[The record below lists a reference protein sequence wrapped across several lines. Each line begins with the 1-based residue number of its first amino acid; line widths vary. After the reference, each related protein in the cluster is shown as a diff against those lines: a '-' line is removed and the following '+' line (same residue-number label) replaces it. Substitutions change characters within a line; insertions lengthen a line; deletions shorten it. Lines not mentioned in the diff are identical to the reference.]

1 MDWSKVKQRAE
12 ERFADSLRGRLTLHL
27 TRYRMSHDQLYELWL
42 SWDGQ
47 KLAGVSDGKFYKTVY
62 DHQAAHGGAGG
73 KPLLWDEAE
82 ASSPSGWLSKRL
94 IEESLNLSVEALVSH
109 ESPVLRA
116 LGMADSR
123 FGERRLRKVDISNE
137 HPFVASVARARCLVE
152 GILLSDTERADGQL
166 SG

>member
-27 TRYRMSHDQLYELWL
+27 TRYRTSHDQLYELWL

-47 KLAGVSDGKFYKTVY
+47 KLAGVSDGEFYKTVY
-62 DHQAAHGGAGG
+62 NHQAAHGGSGG

-94 IEESLNLSVEALVSH
+94 IEESLNLSIEAMVSH

-116 LGMADSR
+116 LGMADFR
-123 FGERRLRKVDISNE
+123 LGERRLRKVDIGNE
-137 HPFVASVARARCLVE
+137 HPLVASVARVRCRAE
-152 GILLSDTERADGQL
+152 GIRLSEVAPAEGQL